1 MCILR
6 VFTIPREVNIIQATM
21 TKKEKFELEYVLRT
35 SPKVLDK
42 LLITPDGLSEW
53 FAEDVIVKDE
63 VYTFH
68 WDGSEEQARLL
79 SKKTGEGIKWQWVHD
94 ENEQPEAYFE
104 MKYMIDPIT
113 KAVIFTVTD
122 FAEISEREQVVRLWE
137 SQISDLRRVLGA

>member
-6 VFTIPREVNIIQATM
+6 VLNNSCEVNIIKTTM
-21 TKKEKFELEYVLRT
+21 TKKEKFELEYVLKT

-53 FAEDVIVKDE
+53 FADDVIVKDE

-68 WDGSEEQARLL
+68 WDGSEEQARLI

-94 ENEQPEAYFE
+94 EEDEPDAFFE
-104 MKYMIDPIT
+104 MKYTIDPIT
-113 KAVIFTVTD
+113 KAVIFNITD
-122 FAEISEREQVVRLWE
+122 FAEASEREQVKRLWE
-137 SQISDLRRVLGA
+137 SQVLDLRRVLGA

>member
-1 MCILR
+1 
-6 VFTIPREVNIIQATM
+6 M

-53 FAEDVIVKDE
+53 FAEDVIVKDD

-79 SKKTGEGIKWQWVHD
+79 HRKTGEGIKWQWIDD
-94 ENEQPEAYFE
+94 EEDGSETFFE
-104 MKYMIDPIT
+104 MRYMVDPMT
-113 KAVIFTVTD
+113 KVVILSVVD
-122 FAEISEREQVVRLWE
+122 FAAPVDREQVVRLWE
-137 SQISDLRRVLGA
+137 SQITDLRRVIGA